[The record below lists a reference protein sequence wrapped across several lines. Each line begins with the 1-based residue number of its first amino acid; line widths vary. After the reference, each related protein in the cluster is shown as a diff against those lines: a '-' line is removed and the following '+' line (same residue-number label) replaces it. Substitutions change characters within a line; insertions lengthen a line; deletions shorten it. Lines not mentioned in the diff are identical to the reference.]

1 MARKPAKM
9 YRQAKGQSYTRRE
22 YTGGVP
28 NNRITNFHMGNRTA
42 GEKGEFPVQI
52 SLQADEACQIRHTA
66 LEAARI
72 IVNATIRAAA
82 GPMGYSMRIRV
93 FPHQILRENK
103 QATGAG
109 ADRVSQGMRCS
120 FGKNVGTAARVQK
133 NQKVITIQTD
143 AAHFSVAKDAL
154 RKANCKLP
162 TPSSIVVER
171 GHEELKGLV

>member
-52 SLQADEACQIRHTA
+52 TLQVDEACQIRHTA

-72 IVNATIRAAA
+72 IVNATIRDAA
-82 GPMGYSMRIRV
+82 GPQGYSMRIRV
-93 FPHQILRENK
+93 YPHQILRENK

-109 ADRVSQGMRCS
+109 ADRVSQGMRCA

-133 NQKVITIQTD
+133 NQKVITIQTH
-143 AAHFSVAKDAL
+143 AAYFSVAKDAL

-171 GHEELKGLV
+171 GHKELKGLV